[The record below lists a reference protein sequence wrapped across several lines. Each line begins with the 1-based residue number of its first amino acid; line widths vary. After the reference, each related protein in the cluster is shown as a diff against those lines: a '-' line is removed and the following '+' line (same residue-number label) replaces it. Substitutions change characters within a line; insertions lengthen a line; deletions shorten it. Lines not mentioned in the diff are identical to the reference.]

1 MSHEIRTPMNGVIGM
16 TELLI
21 STDLTPRQREYAE
34 MVQRSGEL
42 LLSVIN
48 DILDFSKIEAGRLE
62 LEVLDFE
69 VRETVEDAVELL
81 AEQARRKG
89 LELVAHVQAEVP
101 TTLLGDPNRLR
112 QILVNLVS
120 NAVKFT
126 ETGEVVVRANL
137 RHESD
142 EWATIAFE
150 VSDTGI
156 GIGPEVQGR
165 LFHAFTQAD
174 GSTTRRY
181 GGTGLG
187 LAICKQLVELMDGS
201 IDLESQPGQGSRF
214 SFTARFAKVMRAEI
228 TPRSSRADLFG
239 LHLLIVDDNAT
250 NRLILEESAAVWGM
264 VATTAANG
272 ELALDALRDAAS
284 LGTPYD
290 VAILD
295 MHMPGMDGLELA
307 RTIKASPAL
316 APTHLVLLTSLNQED
331 EARAAREAGIVAW
344 LTKPARQGRLYET
357 LVRVVREH
365 QPVRH
370 IVSPPTRA
378 MSATVG
384 HRILV
389 VEDSP
394 INQQVARGILE
405 TLGHRVDLARNGF
418 EALAALKLAEYDAVL
433 MDCQMPEMDGF
444 QATAEIRRLEQLTG
458 RHVPIVAMTA
468 NAMQGDREACLE
480 AGMDD
485 YLPKPVHIAE
495 VSAALRRWII
505 PGAATSRNRVPLADH
520 HSAGSDQRAPVVL
533 DERTLAAV
541 RLLQRRGVS
550 DLADE
555 LVSMFLEDAP
565 RHLAALREGA
575 RAGDALAVEQ
585 AAHTLKGDAA
595 HLGARELQ
603 ELAGRLM
610 DLGRR
615 GATQEAV
622 QLIDEMNAAFDRVR
636 DAVVAMRD
644 TSEAA

>member
-1 MSHEIRTPMNGVIGM
+1 
-16 TELLI
+16 
-21 STDLTPRQREYAE
+21 
-34 MVQRSGEL
+34 
-42 LLSVIN
+42 
-48 DILDFSKIEAGRLE
+48 
-62 LEVLDFE
+62 
-69 VRETVEDAVELL
+69 
-81 AEQARRKG
+81 
-89 LELVAHVQAEVP
+89 
-101 TTLLGDPNRLR
+101 
-112 QILVNLVS
+112 
-120 NAVKFT
+120 
-126 ETGEVVVRANL
+126 
-137 RHESD
+137 
-142 EWATIAFE
+142 
-150 VSDTGI
+150 
-156 GIGPEVQGR
+156 
-165 LFHAFTQAD
+165 
-174 GSTTRRY
+174 
-181 GGTGLG
+181 
-187 LAICKQLVELMDGS
+187 
-201 IDLESQPGQGSRF
+201 
-214 SFTARFAKVMRAEI
+214 
-228 TPRSSRADLFG
+228 

-250 NRLILEESAAVWGM
+250 NRSILEESAASWQM
-264 VATTAANG
+264 VSTSAESG
-272 ELALDALRDAAS
+272 VLALAALRDAAS
-284 LGTPYD
+284 AGTPFD

-307 RTIKASPAL
+307 RTIKASPDL
-316 APTHLVLLTSLNQED
+316 APTHLILLTSLNQED
-331 EARAAREAGIVAW
+331 EANAAREAGIVAW

-357 LVRVVREH
+357 LVRVLGEANAAR
-365 QPVRH
+365 QPV
-370 IVSPPTRA
+370 SLPMRA
-378 MSATVG
+378 MSATLG

-405 TLGHRVDLARNGF
+405 TLGHRVDLARNGI

-468 NAMQGDREACLE
+468 NAMQGDREHCLE

-505 PGAATSRNRVPLADH
+505 PGAAMSRSRVPLADH
-520 HSAGSDQRAPVVL
+520 HSAGTDQRAPVVL

-541 RLLQRRGVS
+541 RLLQRPGVS

-575 RAGDALAVEQ
+575 RVGDALAVEQ

-615 GATQEAV
+615 GATQEASL
-622 QLIDEMNAAFDRVR
+622 LIDEMNAAFERVR
-636 DAVVAMRD
+636 SAVVSMRD
-644 TSEAA
+644 SEAA